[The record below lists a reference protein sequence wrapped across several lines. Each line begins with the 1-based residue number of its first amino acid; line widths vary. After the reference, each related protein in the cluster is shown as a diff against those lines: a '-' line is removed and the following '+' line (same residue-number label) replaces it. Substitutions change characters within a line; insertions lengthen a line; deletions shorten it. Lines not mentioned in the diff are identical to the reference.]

1 MPGLGVG
8 EPVAAAESR
17 AAARIGAADI
27 MDFTTERLDV
37 LLGRSRAYAIGLVSN
52 WLIRRARARALP
64 AETITLLC
72 ERLVALGLPLDRYGS
87 STEILDS
94 EHDAITR
101 LWQRGQAVSERSY
114 AHDEDHAAYLAS
126 PFHEAAE
133 TGRTVEMWL
142 PETDDSRFDIVA
154 ELKADGFTHYL
165 CVPFDLMIGGHG
177 WVTFATCKPTGFSP
191 VDVAALARLL
201 PSIAL
206 LIDVRS
212 TWVSLDRLLRTY
224 VGDEPHR
231 AILRGNTKR
240 GQVSTIRSAILVAD
254 MRDSVDRTVDLAA
267 VEAVDLFN
275 AFFDCLV
282 PPIEGRDGEVLK
294 YMGDG
299 LLAIFRDRKS
309 GGEGAADRALAAARN
324 ALDMLRIHN
333 AARAGERPIQA
344 GFALHYGETAYGNI
358 GSGVRLDFTVI
369 GKDVALASRIAG
381 MNRGLNEP
389 VLMSKAFADRLSG
402 RVARVGA
409 FEVRG
414 FADPVEVF
422 RPTPVDAS

>member
-1 MPGLGVG
+1 MADLAVD
-8 EPVAAAESR
+8 EPVAAPAMP
-17 AAARIGAADI
+17 AAPPLVAADI
-27 MDFTTERLDV
+27 MEFSTERLDA

-64 AETITLLC
+64 TETIALFC

-87 STEILDS
+87 STEVLDS
-94 EHDAITR
+94 EHDAVTR
-101 LWQRGQAVSERSY
+101 LWRRGQEVCERSY
-114 AHDEDHAAYLAS
+114 VRDESHAAYLTS

-142 PETDDSRFDIVA
+142 PETDESRFDIVA

-165 CVPFDLMIGGHG
+165 CVPFDLMIGGHA
-177 WVTFATCKPTGFSP
+177 WVTFATRKTEGFSRI
-191 VDVAALARLL
+191 DIAALARLL

-254 MRDSVDRTVDLAA
+254 MRDSVDRTVDLGA

-282 PPIEGRDGEVLK
+282 PPIETRDGEVLK

-299 LLAIFRDRKS
+299 LLAIFRDRKA

-324 ALDMLRIHN
+324 ALDMLRLHN

-344 GFALHYGETAYGNI
+344 GFALHYGETAYGNV

-369 GKDVALASRIAG
+369 GKDVALASRISG

-389 VLMSKAFADRLSG
+389 VLMSGDFAARLSG
-402 RVARVGA
+402 GVARVGA
-409 FEVRG
+409 FDVRG
-414 FADPVEVF
+414 FKKPIEVF
-422 RPTPVDAS
+422 RPYPVDPS

>member
-1 MPGLGVG
+1 MASVLVG
-8 EPVAAAESR
+8 GAVAVAATPAPPRS
-17 AAARIGAADI
+17 GAADI
-27 MDFTTERLDV
+27 MEFTTERLDA

-72 ERLVALGLPLDRYGS
+72 ERLVALGLPLDRYSS
-87 STEILDS
+87 STELLDS
-94 EHDAITR
+94 EHDAVTR
-101 LWQRGQAVSERSY
+101 LWRGGQGVSERSY
-114 AHDEDHAAYLAS
+114 VRDEDNTAYLTS

-142 PETDDSRFDIVA
+142 PETDDTRFDIVA
-154 ELKADGFTHYL
+154 DLKADGFTHYL

-177 WVTFATCKPTGFSP
+177 WVTFATRKVEGFTR

-282 PPIEGRDGEVLK
+282 PPIEARGGEVLK

-299 LLAIFRDRKS
+299 LLAIFRNRKD
-309 GGEGAADRALAAARN
+309 GGDGEADRSLAAARS
-324 ALDMLRIHN
+324 ALDMLRMHN
-333 AARAGERPIQA
+333 VARAGERPIQA
-344 GFALHYGETAYGNI
+344 GFALHYGETAYGNV

-389 VLMSKAFADRLSG
+389 ILMSKAFAERLSG
-402 RVARVGA
+402 GAARVGA
-409 FEVRG
+409 YDVRG
-414 FADPVEVF
+414 FADAIEIF
-422 RPTPVDAS
+422 RPKPVDA